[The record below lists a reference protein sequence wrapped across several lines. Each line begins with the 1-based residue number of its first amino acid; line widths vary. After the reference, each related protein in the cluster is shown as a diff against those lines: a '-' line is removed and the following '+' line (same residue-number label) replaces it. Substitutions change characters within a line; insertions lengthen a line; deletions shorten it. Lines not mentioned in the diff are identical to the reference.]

1 MRDSDRPSR
10 QIDFLGGGEEA
21 RSMQVVGGW
30 PRWAFAAAKEQR
42 ADLSPCLQ
50 LAERFPR
57 ANLF

>member
-1 MRDSDRPSR
+1 
-10 QIDFLGGGEEA
+10 
-21 RSMQVVGGW
+21 MQVVGGW